1 MQARPRVGARARVGA
16 RVRLG
21 SPASPVFLTL
31 TLTLT
36 LTLSRPRE
44 DYTLTFPN
52 GTFLEYVP
60 DPAVP
65 GALWGTNSEENRAEN
80 MARSR
85 AHFSAMAQAAN
96 PNPSPNPNPNPNP
109 NPKP

>member
-1 MQARPRVGARARVGA
+1 MQARARVGA
-16 RVRLG
+16 RVRRG
-21 SPASPVFLTL
+21 SPASPVFLILTL
-31 TLTLT
+31 TLALALTLTLPLT

-60 DPAVP
+60 DPAVA

-96 PNPSPNPNPNPNP
+96 PSP

>member
-1 MQARPRVGARARVGA
+1 MQARARVGA
-16 RVRLG
+16 RVRRG
-21 SPASPVFLTL
+21 SLASPVFLTLTLTPTLSL

-60 DPAVP
+60 DPAVA

-96 PNPSPNPNPNPNP
+96 PSP